1 MAKNKII
8 YGGTVLIDLTSDT
21 ATADQILDGY
31 TAHINT
37 GEQVEGTCT
46 YDADTS
52 DATAQVAEILS
63 GKTAYANGAKI
74 TGTMP
79 NRGAIDET
87 IDDADDVITVPQGYH
102 DGSGTV
108 QISAA
113 EVAKLKNHANIKA
126 GVTIL
131 GETGTY
137 SGEAISAQSK
147 TVNPATTA
155 QTVLPDTGYDYLSQV
170 VVNAIS
176 YVETPNAH
184 GTTVT
189 IAGN

>member
-8 YGGTVLIDLTSDT
+8 YGGTVLIDLTADT
-21 ATADQILDGY
+21 AQPEQILNGY

-46 YDADTS
+46 FDADTS
-52 DATAQVAEILS
+52 DATVQVAEILS
-63 GKTAYANGAKI
+63 GKTAYANGAKV

-87 IDDADDVITVPQGYH
+87 IDDADDVITIPQGYH

-108 QISAA
+108 QIDAA

-131 GETGTY
+131 GELGTY

-155 QTVLPDTGYDYLSQV
+155 QTVLPDSGYDYLSQV
-170 VVNAIS
+170 TVNAIS

>member
-8 YGGTVLIDLTSDT
+8 YGGTVLIDLTGDT
-21 ATADQILDGY
+21 ATAADILAGQ

-37 GEQVEGTCT
+37 GEQVTGTCT
-46 YDADTS
+46 YDSDTS
-52 DATAQVAEILS
+52 DATVQVAEILS

-79 NRGAIDET
+79 NRGAISET
-87 IDDADDVITVPQGYH
+87 IDDADEVVTVPQGYH

-108 QISAA
+108 QIDAT

-137 SGEAISAQSK
+137 SGEAAVVQSK
-147 TVNPATTA
+147 TVDPATTQ
-155 QTVLPDTGYDYLSQV
+155 QTVLPDSGYDYLSQV

-189 IAGN
+189 IAGA